1 MWVCR
6 LSSQPPYK
14 CFELKNAGEPMRGGV
29 DFDLHVCIFIVF
41 VFSQSLSGGFY
52 VFYAYFN
59 ISARRL
65 LCLSLGYNITL

>member
-1 MWVCR
+1 MREELILIYMCAFF
-6 LSSQPPYK
+6 PP
-14 CFELKNAGEPMRGGV
+14 L
-29 DFDLHVCIFIVF
+29 VF

-59 ISARRL
+59 MSARRR